1 VGVVEK
7 WMVYFLQ
14 QSADAPRLSLQ
25 PPEHTSP
32 RENPLQ
38 NGHKLEQ
45 QGKQPKSQGCKPRLQ
60 SGVTMCGI
68 VGYIGTRN
76 ATDVLLSGLSKLE
89 YRGYDSAGVAVHTG
103 NKLEVKKNAGKLAVL
118 QNELAQ
124 APMFGTLGIGHT
136 RWATHGKPNDVNAHP
151 HASED
156 GQIVIIH
163 NGIIENYLP
172 LKEALQSRGHVFQS
186 ETDSEVLAHLIE
198 EKYKGNLEEAV
209 RAALLEVRGAYGIV
223 VTHKNHREIVAAR
236 TVSPLVMGV
245 GNGEMFLASD
255 VPALLAYTR
264 EVVFL
269 HDGDMVVLS
278 DSSYK
283 IMDLAG
289 NPLEREVSHIEWD
302 AEAAE
307 KGGFDTYMLKE
318 IFEQPQALSNTLLG
332 RLHDET
338 GEVDLELSLDPA
350 SFKRISII
358 ACGTAFYAGLVGEYL
373 IEQLARIPVEVD
385 VASEYR
391 YRQPLVS
398 ENTLAI
404 VISQSGETID
414 TLEALRE
421 AKKFGAK
428 TLGVINAKGSS
439 MTREVDDT
447 LYIHAGPEIGVAS
460 TKAYTS
466 MVSAML
472 MLALWLGRARGT
484 LDAAHGAELLRGA
497 RELPRLV
504 EEALSEA
511 RVLNIKRIAE
521 KYKSARDYL
530 FLGRGVNSPTAFEGA
545 LKLKE
550 ISYIHAEAYA
560 AGEMKHGPIALID
573 ENLPV
578 VVVATD
584 SVLLE
589 KTISNIQEVRA
600 RGGKVIAVVSDGDTE
615 ASRHADDVIQVP
627 KALEA
632 VSPVVN
638 AVAMQLLA
646 YFTAT
651 ALGKDVDKPRN
662 LAKSVTVE

>member
-1 VGVVEK
+1 
-7 WMVYFLQ
+7 
-14 QSADAPRLSLQ
+14 
-25 PPEHTSP
+25 
-32 RENPLQ
+32 
-38 NGHKLEQ
+38 
-45 QGKQPKSQGCKPRLQ
+45 
-60 SGVTMCGI
+60 MCGI
-68 VGYIGTRN
+68 VGYIGQRN
-76 ATDVLLSGLSKLE
+76 ATDVLISGLSKLE

-103 NKLEVKKNAGKLAVL
+103 VQLEVRKNAGKLAVL
-118 QNELAQ
+118 QSELAQ
-124 APMFGTLGIGHT
+124 QNLFGTLGIGHT

-156 GQIVIIH
+156 GRIVIIH

-172 LKEALQSRGHVFQS
+172 LKEALISRGHIFKS

-198 EKYKGNLEEAV
+198 EKYQGNLEEAV

-223 VTHKNHREIVAAR
+223 VTHQDHREIVAAR

-245 GNGEMFLASD
+245 GVNEMFLASD

-269 HDGDMVVLS
+269 HDGDMVVLT
-278 DSSYK
+278 DNAYK

-289 NPLEREVSHIEWD
+289 NVLTRDVSHIDWD

-318 IFEQPQALSNTLLG
+318 IYEQPQALSNTLLG

-338 GEVDLELSLDPA
+338 GEVDLELNLDPA

-373 IEQLARIPVEVD
+373 IEQLARIPVDID

-414 TLEALRE
+414 ALEALRE
-421 AKKFGAK
+421 AKKGGAK
-428 TLGVINAKGSS
+428 TLGIINAKGSS

-484 LDAAHGAELLRGA
+484 LDASTGAELLRSA

-504 EEALSEA
+504 EEALSET
-511 RVLNIKRIAE
+511 RVANIKRIAE
-521 KYKSARDYL
+521 KYKDARDYL
-530 FLGRGVNSPTAFEGA
+530 FLGRGVNSPTAYEGA

-573 ENLPV
+573 EKLPV
-578 VVVATD
+578 VVIATD

-600 RGGKVIAVVSDGDTE
+600 RGGRVIAVVSDGDTE
-615 ASRHADDVIQVP
+615 ASRHADDIIIVP
-627 KALEA
+627 KAHEM

>member
-1 VGVVEK
+1 
-7 WMVYFLQ
+7 
-14 QSADAPRLSLQ
+14 
-25 PPEHTSP
+25 
-32 RENPLQ
+32 
-38 NGHKLEQ
+38 
-45 QGKQPKSQGCKPRLQ
+45 
-60 SGVTMCGI
+60 MCGI
-68 VGYIGTRN
+68 VGYIGSRQ
-76 ATDVLLSGLSKLE
+76 AQDVLISGLAKLE
-89 YRGYDSAGVAVHTG
+89 YRGYDSAGVAVG
-103 NKLEVKKNAGKLAVL
+103 DGACIAVKKKAGKLANL
-118 QNELAQ
+118 SGELEQSPLA
-124 APMFGTLGIGHT
+124 GTLGIGHT
-136 RWATHGKPNDVNAHP
+136 RWATHGLPNDTNAHP
-151 HASED
+151 HATED
-156 GQIVIIH
+156 GRIVIIH
-163 NGIIENYLP
+163 NGIIENYLS
-172 LKEALQSRGHVFQS
+172 LKEGLLARGHTFKS

-198 EKYKGNLEEAV
+198 EAYQGDLYEAV
-209 RAALLEVRGAYGIV
+209 RAALGQVRGAYGIV
-223 VTHKNHREIVAAR
+223 VTHVDHREIVAAR

-245 GNGEMFLASD
+245 GEGEMFLASD
-255 VPALLAYTR
+255 VPALLPYTR
-264 EVVFL
+264 KMVFL
-269 HDGDMVVLS
+269 HDGDMAVLN
-278 DSSYK
+278 DDGYRLT
-283 IMDLAG
+283 DLAG
-289 NPLEREVSHIEWD
+289 NPVERPVDLIEWD

-318 IFEQPQALSNTLLG
+318 IYEQPQALTNTLIG

-338 GEVDLELSLDPA
+338 GEVNLDINLDPQ

-358 ACGTAFYAGLVGEYL
+358 ACGTAYYAGLVGEYL

-391 YRQPLVS
+391 YRNPLVS

-404 VISQSGETID
+404 VVSQSGETID

-421 AKKFGAK
+421 AKKGGAK

-439 MTREVDDT
+439 MTRELDDT

-466 MVSAML
+466 MVSAFVL
-472 MLALWLGRARGT
+472 LALWLGRARGT
-484 LDAAHGAELLRGA
+484 LTEEQAQELLHAA

-504 EEALSEA
+504 EEALAPE
-511 RVLNIKRIAE
+511 RVESIRQVAE
-521 KYKSARDYL
+521 KYAHARDYL
-530 FLGRGVNSPTAFEGA
+530 FLGRGVNAPTAFEGA

-573 ENLPV
+573 ANLPV
-578 VVVATD
+578 VVVATE
-584 SVLLE
+584 SRLLE
-589 KTISNIQEVRA
+589 KTISNVQEVKA
-600 RGGKVIAVVSDGDTE
+600 RSGKVIALLSDGDTE
-615 ASRHADDVIQVP
+615 NARHADDVLYVP
-627 KALEA
+627 RAHEM

>member
-1 VGVVEK
+1 
-7 WMVYFLQ
+7 
-14 QSADAPRLSLQ
+14 
-25 PPEHTSP
+25 
-32 RENPLQ
+32 
-38 NGHKLEQ
+38 
-45 QGKQPKSQGCKPRLQ
+45 
-60 SGVTMCGI
+60 MCGI

-76 ATDVLLSGLSKLE
+76 ATEVLISGLSKLE
-89 YRGYDSAGVAVHTG
+89 YRGYDSSGVAVHNGT
-103 NKLEVKKNAGKLAVL
+103 NLEVRKNAGKLAIL
-118 QNELAQ
+118 QAELAQ
-124 APMFGTLGIGHT
+124 ENLLGTLGIGHT

-156 GQIVIIH
+156 GRIVIIH

-172 LKEALQSRGHVFQS
+172 LKEALMSRGHVFKS

-198 EKYKGNLEEAV
+198 EKYETTRGASGSGNLERAV
-209 RAALLEVRGAYGIV
+209 RHALAEVRGAYGIV
-223 VTHKNHREIVAAR
+223 VTHRDHREIVAAR

-245 GNGEMFLASD
+245 GHNEMFLASD
-255 VPALLAYTR
+255 VPALLNYTR

-278 DSSYK
+278 DSSYR
-283 IMDLAG
+283 IMDLQG
-289 NPLEREVSHIEWD
+289 NTVSREVSHIDWD

-318 IFEQPQALSNTLLG
+318 IYEQPQALSNTLLG

-338 GEVDLELSLDPA
+338 GEVELELNLDPA

-373 IEQLARIPVEVD
+373 IEQLARVPVEID

-421 AKKFGAK
+421 AKKSGAK
-428 TLGVINAKGSS
+428 TLGIINAKGSS

-484 LDAAHGAELLRGA
+484 LDAVKGAELIRSA

-504 EEALSEA
+504 EEALNET
-511 RVLNIKRIAE
+511 RVANIKRIAE
-521 KYKSARDYL
+521 KYKDARDYL
-530 FLGRGVNSPTAFEGA
+530 FLGRGVNSPTAYEGA

-578 VVVATD
+578 VVIATE

-615 ASRHADDVIQVP
+615 ASRHADDVIIVP
-627 KALEA
+627 KSHEM

-651 ALGKDVDKPRN
+651 VLGKDVDKPRN